1 MFSSDRFSFDT
12 LRNSDATRKMEKQRA
27 LVTVAVYIAMAFA
40 AKMCFVCYC
49 FQFLIVTIAF
59 YYRYKLTL
67 HIYIY
72 SYILDTYSYLPF
84 LFHEGKK
91 SMIASRGSDWHPAG
105 FSRAGP
111 FLQETW
117 TSRIGRLKWMQHRQ
131 LQHRWGPLRYQGFL
145 ERPIMCI
152 LTFDC
157 VQSLSL

>member
-91 SMIASRGSDWHPAG
+91 SMIASRGSD
-105 FSRAGP
+105 
-111 FLQETW
+111 
-117 TSRIGRLKWMQHRQ
+117 
-131 LQHRWGPLRYQGFL
+131 
-145 ERPIMCI
+145 
-152 LTFDC
+152 
-157 VQSLSL
+157 